1 MGHAKLKA
9 DLDIDEYFKGE
20 ELSPVRHEY
29 LYGKVYAMAGTSQNH
44 NRIIR
49 NFSNRLFNGLL
60 DSPCEVYSE
69 NIKVSPSEEVFYYPD
84 VIVTCEGDFKNKY
97 VCESPAL
104 IVEVTSPSTAQTD
117 RREKL
122 FAYQKIP
129 SVHEIVIVDQE
140 LISIE
145 LHRRQPDGRWATYHF
160 DESDAE
166 FYLESVDQTFQVA
179 EVYERVLFDTS
190 RKSVD

>member
-9 DLDIDEYFKGE
+9 DLAIDEYLKGE
-20 ELSPVRHEY
+20 ELSPIRHEY

-49 NFSNRLFNGLL
+49 NFSNRLFNALSK
-60 DSPCEVYSE
+60 SPCEVYSE
-69 NIKVSPSEEVFYYPD
+69 NIKVSPSEEIFYYPD
-84 VIVTCEGDFKNKY
+84 VIVTCEGEFKNKY
-97 VCESPAL
+97 VCDSPTL

-122 FAYQKIP
+122 FAYQKIA

-140 LISIE
+140 LIAIE
-145 LHRRQPDGRWATYHF
+145 LHRRLPDGKWAAYNF
-160 DESDAE
+160 DESDLE
-166 FYLESVDQTFQVA
+166 FYLESVDLTLHVS
-179 EVYERVLFDTS
+179 EVY
-190 RKSVD
+190 